1 MTTIAV
7 SSEGPSLDDRVDPRF
22 GRAAGF
28 LILDEE
34 SQATRYIQNGDAQT
48 MAQGAGIQAA
58 EVISRA
64 GASILLTGF
73 VGPKAF
79 QALTGAGITIGQNLE
94 DMTVRDALDRYRKG
108 NVDIAAA
115 PNRRGHGR

>member
-1 MTTIAV
+1 MTRIAI
-7 SSEGPSLDDRVDPRF
+7 SSEGRSLDDRVDPRF

-34 SQATRYIQNGDAQT
+34 SQKSRFIQNGDAQT
-48 MAQGAGIQAA
+48 LTQGAGIQAA
-58 EVISRA
+58 EIISNA

-79 QALTGAGITIGQNLE
+79 QALTAAGITIVQNL
-94 DMTVRDALDRYRKG
+94 DNMTVRDALDQYREG
-108 NVDIAAA
+108 NVDIAEA
-115 PNRRGHGR
+115 PNRRGHWR